1 MSKVSIVKC
10 PDYSSVKEALEKSLD
25 LIGGLESVIQPG
37 DNVLLKPNIL
47 AASPPE
53 NAVTT
58 HPAVV
63 TAMCKF
69 VLEAGGKPAVGDGA
83 GISRPGT
90 TAQALKISGIQE
102 AARKAGANIINFE
115 TAGFTLVDVPDPL
128 QFKKLYISNPVLEAD
143 VVISLPKLKT
153 HELTY
158 YTGAVKNF
166 FGAIPLK
173 CRKKAHLLG
182 KRELFGE
189 AVADI
194 YSVIKPQFAVMD
206 GIIGMEGNGPS
217 HGKPVN
223 SGIILASQD
232 CISLDIVAAELIGF
246 NPFIIPTTAGVFK
259 KGFQQENR
267 NQNQNQNQSQSQ
279 SPFVV
284 GTPLKE
290 VKMKFKQSSG
300 GVSTAPSFLTRTLGK
315 HYNIYPYINQSKCT
329 RCKACYKSCSPVA
342 IEQFKDGGFR
352 IRKEKCILC
361 YCCRELCPNNA
372 VEIKKSLL
380 ATLLTVKGRI

>member
-1 MSKVSIVKC
+1 M
-10 PDYSSVKEALEKSLD
+10 
-25 LIGGLESVIQPG
+25 
-37 DNVLLKPNIL
+37 
-47 AASPPE
+47 
-53 NAVTT
+53 
-58 HPAVV
+58 
-63 TAMCKF
+63 
-69 VLEAGGKPAVGDGA
+69 
-83 GISRPGT
+83 
-90 TAQALKISGIQE
+90 
-102 AARKAGANIINFE
+102 
-115 TAGFTLVDVPDPL
+115 
-128 QFKKLYISNPVLEAD
+128 
-143 VVISLPKLKT
+143 VISLPKLKT

-246 NPFIIPTTAGVFK
+246 NPFIIPTTAGVLK
-259 KGFQQENR
+259 KEFQQG
-267 NQNQNQNQSQSQ
+267 NQNQTPSI
-279 SPFVV
+279 V
-284 GTPLKE
+284 GTSIEE
-290 VKMKFKQSSG
+290 VRMKFKRSSG
-300 GVSTAPSFLTRTLGK
+300 GVSTAPTLLTSTLGK
-315 HYNIYPYINQSKCT
+315 HYNIYPYIDQKKCT
-329 RCKACYKSCSPVA
+329 HCKACYSSCSPEA
-342 IEQFKDGGFR
+342 IEQLGNGSFQIK
-352 IRKEKCILC
+352 KEKCILC
-361 YCCRELCPNNA
+361 YCCRELCPKDA

-380 ATLLTVKGRI
+380 ATLLTAKERI

>member
-1 MSKVSIVKC
+1 VSKVSIVKC
-10 PDYSSVKEALEKSLD
+10 PDYFNVKEAIAQALD
-25 LIGGLESVIQPG
+25 LVGGLENVIRPG

-47 AASPPE
+47 AVSPPE
-53 NAVTT
+53 DAVTT
-58 HPAVV
+58 HPSVV
-63 TAMCKF
+63 AAMCEF
-69 VLEAGGKPAVGDGA
+69 VVEAGGKPAVGDGV
-83 GISRPGT
+83 GISRPGA
-90 TAQALKISGIQE
+90 TAQALKVSGIQE
-102 AARKAGANIINFE
+102 AARKAGAKLINFE
-115 TAGFTLVDVPDPL
+115 TAGFTLVDVPGPL

-259 KGFQQENR
+259 KEFQQEN
-267 NQNQNQNQSQSQ
+267 QNQPPS
-279 SPFVV
+279 VV
-284 GTPLKE
+284 GTSIEE
-290 VKMKFKQSSG
+290 VRMKFKRSSG
-300 GVSTAPSFLTRTLGK
+300 GVSTAPTFLTRTLGK

-329 RCKACYKSCSPVA
+329 QCKACYRSCSPVA
-342 IEQFKDGGFR
+342 IEQLEDGGFR

-361 YCCRELCPNNA
+361 YCCRELCPNDA

-380 ATLLTVKGRI
+380 ATLLTAKERI

>member
-10 PDYSSVKEALEKSLD
+10 PDYSSVKEVLAEALE

-128 QFKKLYISNPVLEAD
+128 QFKKLYISNPFLEAD

-158 YTGAVKNF
+158 YTGAVKNI

-223 SGIILASQD
+223 SGVILASQD
-232 CISLDIVAAELIGF
+232 CISLDIVAADLIGF

-259 KGFQQENR
+259 KEF
-267 NQNQNQNQSQSQ
+267 QNQNQSPS
-279 SPFVV
+279 VV
-284 GTPLKE
+284 GTSIEE
-290 VKMKFKQSSG
+290 VRMKFKRSSG
-300 GVSTAPSFLTRTLGK
+300 GVSTSPSFLTRTLGK

-329 RCKACYKSCSPVA
+329 RCKACYSSCSPAA
-342 IEQFKDGGFR
+342 IEQLEDGGFR
-352 IRKEKCILC
+352 IKKEKCILC
-361 YCCRELCPNNA
+361 YCCRELCPNDA
-372 VEIKKSLL
+372 VGIKKSLL
-380 ATLLTVKGRI
+380 ATLLTVKERIRS

>member
-1 MSKVSIVKC
+1 M
-10 PDYSSVKEALEKSLD
+10 
-25 LIGGLESVIQPG
+25 
-37 DNVLLKPNIL
+37 
-47 AASPPE
+47 
-53 NAVTT
+53 
-58 HPAVV
+58 
-63 TAMCKF
+63 
-69 VLEAGGKPAVGDGA
+69 
-83 GISRPGT
+83 GISRPGA
-90 TAQALKISGIQE
+90 TAQALKVSGIQE
-102 AARKAGANIINFE
+102 AARKAGAKVINFE
-115 TAGFTLVDVPDPL
+115 TAGFTLVDVPAPL
-128 QFKKLYISNPVLEAD
+128 QFKKLYISNPALEAD

-223 SGIILASQD
+223 SGVILASQD
-232 CISLDIVAAELIGF
+232 CISLDIVAADLIGF

-259 KGFQQENR
+259 KGFK
-267 NQNQNQNQSQSQ
+267 NQNR
-279 SPFVV
+279 SPSVV
-284 GTPLKE
+284 GTPLEE

-329 RCKACYKSCSPVA
+329 QCKACYSSCSPIA
-342 IEQFKDGGFR
+342 IEQLENGSFR
-352 IRKEKCILC
+352 IKKEKCILC

-380 ATLLTVKGRI
+380 VTLLTAKEKNLT

>member
-10 PDYSSVKEALEKSLD
+10 PDYSSVKEALAGALD

-206 GIIGMEGNGPS
+206 GVIGMEGNGPS

-223 SGIILASQD
+223 SGVILASQD

-246 NPFIIPTTAGVFK
+246 NPFIIPTTAGVLK
-259 KGFQQENR
+259 KEFQQG
-267 NQNQNQNQSQSQ
+267 NQNQTPSI
-279 SPFVV
+279 V
-284 GTPLKE
+284 GTSIEE
-290 VKMKFKQSSG
+290 VRMKFKRSSG
-300 GVSTAPSFLTRTLGK
+300 GVSTAPTLLTRTLGK
-315 HYNIYPYINQSKCT
+315 HYNIYPYIDQKKCT
-329 RCKACYKSCSPVA
+329 QCKACYSSCSPEA
-342 IEQFKDGGFR
+342 IEQLGNGSFQIK
-352 IRKEKCILC
+352 KEKCILC
-361 YCCRELCPNNA
+361 YCCRELCPNDA

-380 ATLLTVKGRI
+380 ATLLTARERI